1 MYIYICIFIF
11 IVSLFITIYKGY
23 ILNSCAETRK
33 VVTIR
38 SRLLVGLKRSVH
50 LIEYLPLLFPPSTSI
65 YVLSEP
71 RLFRS
76 SLRRREEPHAGFRS
90 APPSGAPLS
99 FPPYSMHFSLGPF
112 PGPPIGCTYPS

>member
-38 SRLLVGLKRSVH
+38 SRLLVELKRSVH
-50 LIEYLPLLFPPSTSI
+50 LIEYLPLLFPP
-65 YVLSEP
+65 
-71 RLFRS
+71 
-76 SLRRREEPHAGFRS
+76 
-90 APPSGAPLS
+90 
-99 FPPYSMHFSLGPF
+99 
-112 PGPPIGCTYPS
+112 